1 MIRRLEHVIRSGE
14 NGYSLV
20 EMVIVMAILGVVL
33 AGISTVFV
41 SGSSAEA
48 HLNNRFRAQQG
59 VRAALDRIRGDVHC
73 ASKASAATINT
84 YQALRIDVTSCNTTT
99 TYDYWCAVS
108 ASTTPVRYDL
118 WRTQSTAAPTTS
130 TCTSTD
136 ASRVKIAS
144 NLVNSAAFTTSATP
158 LNGLQ
163 AVAVDFRV
171 GGSATSNTIDLYK
184 LTDSLV
190 ARNSTRCGSTA
201 GGWDSVTSTCAI
213 LSVP

>member
-1 MIRRLEHVIRSGE
+1 VIRRLEHVIRTRE
-14 NGYSLV
+14 DGYSLV

-33 AGISTVFV
+33 AGITTVFV
-41 SGSSAEA
+41 SGSTAEA
-48 HLNNRFRAQQG
+48 HLNSRFQAQQR
-59 VRAALDRIRGDVHC
+59 VRAALDRIRSDVHC
-73 ASKASAATINT
+73 ASKASATAINT
-84 YQALRIDVTSCNTTT
+84 YAALRMDVTSCNTTT

-108 ASTTPVRYDL
+108 ASANPVRYDL
-118 WRTQSTAAPTTS
+118 WRTQSTVAPTTS
-130 TCTSTD
+130 TCTSSD

-144 NLVNSAAFTTSATP
+144 NLVSSAAFTTSATP

-163 AVAVDFRV
+163 VVAVNFSA
-171 GGSATSNTIDLYK
+171 GGSATSNTVDVYK

-201 GGWDSVTSTCAI
+201 GGWDSTTSTCAI